1 VLRHWVGEVHLR
13 VAMHAYA
20 RSVADLGSN
29 KTSTY
34 IIITGFIERF
44 NEFWQKLLRTVPFSE
59 KDKRI

>member
-1 VLRHWVGEVHLR
+1 MLRHWVGEVHLR

-44 NEFWQKLLRTVPFSE
+44 NDFWQKATTVPFSE